1 VLFDR
6 LGDIFKME
14 EFKKERNE
22 NVNFHEAGVTAI
34 DAAFSWGYRVKQDQ
48 SENKGFKVE
57 VE

>member
-1 VLFDR
+1 
-6 LGDIFKME
+6 ME

-34 DAAFSWGYRVKQDQ
+34 DDAFSWGYRVKQDQ